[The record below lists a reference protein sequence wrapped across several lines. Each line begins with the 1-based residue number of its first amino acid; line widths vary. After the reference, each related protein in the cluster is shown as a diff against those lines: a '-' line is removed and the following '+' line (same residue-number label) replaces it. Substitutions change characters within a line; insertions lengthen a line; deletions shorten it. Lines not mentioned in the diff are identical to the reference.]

1 MKRILMTRT
10 SLFSS
15 VLFLL
20 PFQWRE
26 SNRPFLSIESIMNSL
41 TTCISA
47 ALMLAP
53 LAAPLPVHA
62 SDCTRTS
69 TGFTPLNEFATGEKY
84 LSLYEGG
91 LYPGNQNELPTS
103 HLIRGLT
110 EAKTIKPRAA
120 NGTVS
125 ANGRIILM
133 SIGMSNT
140 TQEWCAATS
149 ITQPCGATSFMAQA
163 AELDTINFNQVTL
176 IDGAK
181 ASQVSTQWDQPTDA
195 NYDRIRDTIL
205 TPQGLSEAQVQ
216 GVWVKV
222 ANAGP
227 TVRLPSAGADAFAF
241 KVHLGNIARAL
252 RVRYPNLRLMFLSN
266 RIYAGYASSTLNPE
280 PYAYE
285 SGFGVKW
292 AIQAQLTQAAGGGI
306 DAQSGDLSPSVA
318 PHLSW
323 GPNLWGDGMTPR
335 ADGMIWECSDFS
347 SDGTHPAVTGR
358 GKVGQLLVNFFAA
371 SPLCAEW
378 YRAAPPPRG
387 DIDNNGIVNAVD
399 LSLLLSAWQSSEPLA
414 DIDDSG
420 VVDGAD
426 LTIVMSDWT
435 G

>member
-1 MKRILMTRT
+1 
-10 SLFSS
+10 
-15 VLFLL
+15 
-20 PFQWRE
+20 
-26 SNRPFLSIESIMNSL
+26 MNSL

-241 KVHLGNIARAL
+241 KVHLGNIARAASALSKSSLDVSVQPHL
-252 RVRYPNLRLMFLSN
+252 RGLC
-266 RIYAGYASSTLNPE
+266 E
-280 PYAYE
+280 
-285 SGFGVKW
+285 
-292 AIQAQLTQAAGGGI
+292 QH
-306 DAQSGDLSPSVA
+306 AQSGTLRIRIWFRCEV
-318 PHLSW
+318 
-323 GPNLWGDGMTPR
+323 GDSSATHASR
-335 ADGMIWECSDFS
+335 WWRHRCAIWRPF
-347 SDGTHPAVTGR
+347 TIR
-358 GKVGQLLVNFFAA
+358 
-371 SPLCAEW
+371 
-378 YRAAPPPRG
+378 RAAPFMGTKPVGRWH
-387 DIDNNGIVNAVD
+387 DASRRRND
-399 LSLLLSAWQSSEPLA
+399 LGMQ
-414 DIDDSG
+414 
-420 VVDGAD
+420 
-426 LTIVMSDWT
+426 
-435 G
+435 